1 MAHQGGTCSND
12 RGGWL
17 AENNLGNLR
26 LVSGGRGPNDRR
38 QRNQRENSSFHTNS
52 HHSIWSLGQTLLDR
66 NVFDSQF
73 QKVRKYNTDSLK
85 RKLDICE
92 RHIRVCETVF
102 SSAEDRRLFVCY
114 PAWSRGAISNANTE
128 CHGQKQPKTRICKI
142 CAKIC
147 LGMWMPCFSLPTR
160 DFVVL
165 SWVLSHAPAVM
176 PLLLSPSSCPPAPPL
191 PPAECQIN
199 WSRVLLWCGLMLIL
213 RCKYLWLLLDFI
225 LWQTI
230 LWPVAVL
237 QKCKCLFLLM
247 TFVIQKKTK

>member
-1 MAHQGGTCSND
+1 MTGGSVISGKTLPFTQTPITVF
-12 RGGWL
+12 GAL
-17 AENNLGNLR
+17 ARHIAGLQCILFKI
-26 LVSGGRGPNDRR
+26 PK
-38 QRNQRENSSFHTNS
+38 
-52 HHSIWSLGQTLLDR
+52 
-66 NVFDSQF
+66 SQKI
-73 QKVRKYNTDSLK
+73 QYGSVK

-199 WSRVLLWCGLMLIL
+199 WSRVLLLCGLMLIL
-213 RCKYLWLLLDFI
+213 RHKYFWLLSDFI
-225 LWQTI
+225 LWQI
-230 LWPVAVL
+230 IMWDD
-237 QKCKCLFLLM
+237 
-247 TFVIQKKTK
+247 

>member
-1 MAHQGGTCSND
+1 M
-12 RGGWL
+12 
-17 AENNLGNLR
+17 
-26 LVSGGRGPNDRR
+26 
-38 QRNQRENSSFHTNS
+38 
-52 HHSIWSLGQTLLDR
+52 
-66 NVFDSQF
+66 
-73 QKVRKYNTDSLK
+73 
-85 RKLDICE
+85 
-92 RHIRVCETVF
+92 F

-114 PAWSRGAISNANTE
+114 PAWSRA
-128 CHGQKQPKTRICKI
+128 GQFLTPTQNGTAKNNPKHDFCKI

-230 LWPVAVL
+230 LWDDWPVAVL
-237 QKCKCLFLLM
+237 QKCECLFLLM
-247 TFVIQKKTK
+247 TFVIQKGPSKYQFSEERFLFVPSLPILNFWFTWLQN

>member
-1 MAHQGGTCSND
+1 M
-12 RGGWL
+12 
-17 AENNLGNLR
+17 
-26 LVSGGRGPNDRR
+26 
-38 QRNQRENSSFHTNS
+38 
-52 HHSIWSLGQTLLDR
+52 
-66 NVFDSQF
+66 
-73 QKVRKYNTDSLK
+73 
-85 RKLDICE
+85 
-92 RHIRVCETVF
+92 F

-114 PAWSRGAISNANTE
+114 PAWSRA
-128 CHGQKQPKTRICKI
+128 GQFLTPTQNVTAKNNPKHDFCKI

-213 RCKYLWLLLDFI
+213 RHRYFWLLLDFI
-225 LWQTI
+225 LWQSI
-230 LWPVAVL
+230 LKKDWPIVQVSL
-237 QKCKCLFLLM
+237 SLDDICNSEKDQVSINFLRKGFCLYPHCLFEFLPWL
-247 TFVIQKKTK
+247 QN